1 MKETRISF
9 SGNTEGWRLQSEYK
23 TKGYKKVADAYWSII
38 FEKDDERI
46 ILERD

>member
-9 SGNTEGWRLQSEYK
+9 SGNTEGWRLEREYK
-23 TKGYKKVADAYWSII
+23 AKGYKKVANAYWAII
-38 FEKDDERI
+38 LEKDNERI